1 MKTMSAEPT
10 LGPTL
15 VTYDASHEVHRDPP
29 AHYAVL
35 GSVSHHNATP
45 SFSDVAALLD
55 SGIDTKPGQ
64 LICVWHGR
72 RHSGLLTVLQVEDC
86 IEHNPNEEPDLATA
100 RRRLGLGDSYSSE
113 EFSTRIHRLAL
124 CRTIEE
130 LTVNESA
137 SGVTLLETRA
147 PEALVRAGDPV
158 VLLPPEFTAAV
169 LGSLPSPDDGIH
181 VGDLHGPQSPPIA
194 FKPVAAQLHIGVFGN
209 PGRGK
214 SYLAGNIVEELHAW
228 GVPCLIV
235 DVNGEMVEAVREL
248 GGTSI
253 TLPNADAFGLSLS
266 LITPRELVSIAPNV
280 AEGTQYAELIEEAH
294 SRLRDRAK
302 RDGSEISF
310 AQLIAEME
318 RLGPDLELKRVSISA
333 AVSRV
338 RYLSSNPLIGRNFDF
353 IKELKKRRVIALDC
367 RFLSLRD
374 TQLIAASAARVL
386 QQHGRAMSQKAEAGD
401 AEAAEWFATLL
412 IDEAHMIVP
421 GDDRTVSTQ
430 VIYELARMGR
440 HVRTGLILASQ
451 SPADLDQSV
460 LKRLQ
465 TRFIFALERD
475 QLRSIGGVVADLG
488 ERLLSAIPKLPRGIC
503 AVSGVSEVVSHGF
516 LMKVR
521 ARQTSVGGSTPQVFA
536 RRQKCRRA

>member
-1 MKTMSAEPT
+1 MSAEP
-10 LGPTL
+10 PSAAII
-15 VTYDASHEVHRDPP
+15 VTYDASREVHREPP
-29 AHYAVL
+29 AYYKVV
-35 GSVSHHNATP
+35 GSVAHHNGTP
-45 SFSDVAALLD
+45 SFSDVAVLLD
-55 SGIDTKPGQ
+55 SDTDATPGQ
-64 LICVWHGR
+64 LVCVWHGR
-72 RHSGLLTVLQVEDC
+72 RGSGLLTVVQVEDC
-86 IEHNPNEEPDLATA
+86 VERNPNEEPDLATA
-100 RRRLGLGDSYSSE
+100 RRRLGLGDSYSTE

-130 LTVNESA
+130 LTVEEGPDSV
-137 SGVTLLETRA
+137 SLKETRA
-147 PEALVRAGDPV
+147 PEALARAGDPV
-158 VLLPPEFTAAV
+158 VLLPEDFVAAV
-169 LGSLPSPDDGIH
+169 LGSLPRPEDGIH
-181 VGDLHGPQSPPIA
+181 VGDLYGPQSPPIA
-194 FKPVAAQLHIGVFGN
+194 LKPVAAQLHLGVFGN

-235 DVNGEMVEAVREL
+235 DVNGEMAGAVREL

-253 TLPNADAFGLSLS
+253 TLPNPDAFGLSLS

-294 SRLRDRAK
+294 SRLRGRAS
-302 RDGSEISF
+302 RDGEQISF
-310 AQLIAEME
+310 NQLIAEME
-318 RLGPDLELKRVSISA
+318 RLGPDLELKKMSITA

-353 IKELKKRRVIALDC
+353 IKELQQRRVIALDC

-374 TQLIAASAARVL
+374 TQLIAAAAARVL
-386 QQHGRAMSQKAEAGD
+386 QQHGRSMSQKAEAGD
-401 AEAAEWFATLL
+401 AAAAEWFATLL

-475 QLRSIGGVVADLG
+475 QLRSIGGVAADLG
-488 ERLLSAIPKLPRGIC
+488 ERLLAAIPKLPRGVC
-503 AVSGVSEVVSHGF
+503 AVSGVSEVVNHGF

-521 ARQTSVGGSTPQVFA
+521 ERRTSVGGSTPTVFS
-536 RRQKCRRA
+536 RRRKRVNR

>member
-1 MKTMSAEPT
+1 VSTESPSAPV
-10 LGPTL
+10 L
-15 VTYDASHEVHRDPP
+15 VTYDAAHEVHRDPP
-29 AHYAVL
+29 SYYSAI
-35 GSVSHHNATP
+35 GSVAHHNSTP
-45 SFSDVAALLD
+45 SFSDVAVLLD
-55 SGIDTKPGQ
+55 SGIETKPGQ
-64 LICVWHGR
+64 LVCVWHGR
-72 RHSGLLTVLQVEDC
+72 RRPGTLTVLQVEDC
-86 IEHNPNEEPDLATA
+86 VERNPNEEPDLATA
-100 RRRLGLGDSYSSE
+100 RRRLGLGDSYSTE

-130 LTVNESA
+130 LTVDEGPT
-137 SGVTLLETRA
+137 GVALRATCA
-147 PEALVRAGDPV
+147 PETLVRAGDPV
-158 VLLPPEFTAAV
+158 VLLPADFVAAV
-169 LGSLPSPDDGIH
+169 LGSLPSPDAGIH
-181 VGDLHGPQSPPIA
+181 VGDLYGPQSPPIS
-194 FKPVAAQLHIGVFGN
+194 FKPLAAQLHIGLFGN

-228 GVPCLIV
+228 RVPCLIV
-235 DVNGEMVEAVREL
+235 DVNGEMAAAVREL

-253 TLPNADAFGLSLS
+253 TLPNPDAFGLSLS

-302 RDGSEISF
+302 RDGNDLTF
-310 AQLIAEME
+310 NQLIAEME

-333 AVSRV
+333 AVSRI
-338 RYLSSNPLIGRNFDF
+338 RYLSTNPLIGRNFDF
-353 IKELKKRRVIALDC
+353 IKELQKRQIIALDC

-374 TQLIAASAARVL
+374 TQLIAAAAARVL
-386 QQHGRAMSQKAEAGD
+386 QQYGRAMSQKAEAGD
-401 AEAAEWFATLL
+401 VEAADWFATLL
-412 IDEAHMIVP
+412 IDEAHMVVP
-421 GDDRTVSTQ
+421 GDDHTVSTQ

-488 ERLLSAIPKLPRGIC
+488 ERLLSAIPKLPRGVC

-516 LMKVR
+516 MMKVR
-521 ARQTSVGGSTPQVFA
+521 SRRTSVGGSTPPVFS
-536 RRQKCRRA
+536 RRQKRAKQ

>member
-1 MKTMSAEPT
+1 MSADPSDSS
-10 LGPTL
+10 PAAVL
-15 VTYDASHEVHRDPP
+15 VTYDASRDVHVEPP
-29 AHYAVL
+29 PYYTVIGSAAHY
-35 GSVSHHNATP
+35 NATP
-45 SFSDVAALLD
+45 SFSDVAVLLD
-55 SGIDTKPGQ
+55 SGIDAKPGQ
-64 LICVWHGR
+64 LVCAWHGR
-72 RHSGLLTVLQVEDC
+72 RRPGLLTVLQIEDC
-86 IEHNPNEEPDLATA
+86 IERNPNEEPDLATA
-100 RRRLGLGDSYSSE
+100 RRRLGLGESYSTE
-113 EFSTRIHRLAL
+113 EFSTRIHRLAI

-130 LTVNESA
+130 LAVDERPD
-137 SGVTLLETRA
+137 GVSLKDTRA

-158 VLLPPEFTAAV
+158 VLLPPDFVAAV
-169 LGSLPSPDDGIH
+169 IGSLPRPEDGIH
-181 VGDLHGPQSPPIA
+181 VGELYGPQSPPIS
-194 FKPVAAQLHIGVFGN
+194 FKPLAAQLHLGLFGN

-214 SYLAGNIVEELHAW
+214 SYLAGNIVEELRAW

-235 DVNGEMVEAVREL
+235 DVNGEMADAVREL

-253 TLPNADAFGLSLS
+253 TLPNPDAFGLALT
-266 LITPRELVSIAPNV
+266 LITPRELTSIAPNV
-280 AEGTQYAELIEEAH
+280 AEGTQYADLIEEAH
-294 SRLRDRAK
+294 TRLRDRAK
-302 RDGSEISF
+302 RDGGQISF
-310 AQLIAEME
+310 TQLIAEME
-318 RLGPDLELKRVSISA
+318 RLGPDLELKKVSISA

-338 RYLSSNPLIGRNFDF
+338 RYLSANPLIGRNFDF
-353 IKELKKRRVIALDC
+353 IKELQQRQVIALDC

-374 TQLIAASAARVL
+374 TQLIAAAAARVL
-386 QQHGRAMSQKAEAGD
+386 QQYGRDMAQKAEAGD
-401 AEAAEWFATLL
+401 ALAADWFATLL

-421 GDDRTVSTQ
+421 DDAHTVSTQ

-488 ERLLSAIPKLPRGIC
+488 ERLLAAIPKLPRGVC

-521 ARQTSVGGSTPQVFA
+521 ARRTSVGGSTPQVFSRRKKSEA
-536 RRQKCRRA
+536 R